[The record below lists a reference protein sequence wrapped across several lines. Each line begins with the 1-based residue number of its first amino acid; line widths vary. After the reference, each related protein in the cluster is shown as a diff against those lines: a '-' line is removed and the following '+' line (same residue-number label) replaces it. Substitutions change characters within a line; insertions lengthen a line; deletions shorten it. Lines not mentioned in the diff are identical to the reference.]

1 MIRGR
6 GFYGAQ
12 EVLDLAS
19 LLSLLSDPSVL
30 GVGVGEDPNVPGRA
44 VLVVFVQ
51 RGGRVAIAR
60 ELNGVRTRVVETD
73 PIVAYGWNEPAGT
86 SCRAR

>member
-1 MIRGR
+1 M
-6 GFYGAQ
+6 
-12 EVLDLAS
+12 
-19 LLSLLSDPSVL
+19 L
-30 GVGVGEDPNVPGRA
+30 GVGVGEDPNAPGRA
-44 VLVVFVQ
+44 VVVVFVQ
-51 RGGRVAIAR
+51 RGGRVAVAR